1 MAASQCRDAGH
12 LPGGN
17 ACQAGEEGGRR
28 GARQAEGARPGME
41 HLSRRH
47 EGAVALGRLL
57 GIARLLLLW
66 LATAY
71 GGSDS
76 MSRGEVPQAQPL
88 LWQSMCRGPHEPVY
102 H

>member
-1 MAASQCRDAGH
+1 
-12 LPGGN
+12 
-17 ACQAGEEGGRR
+17 
-28 GARQAEGARPGME
+28 ME
-41 HLSRRH
+41 HFSRRH

-88 LWQSMCRGPHEPVY
+88 LLAKYVQRPS
-102 H
+102 